1 MKNKGKLFSFKYLMQ
16 DFVRITGAIPLL
28 LAYRPK
34 RLYISKAAKKKI
46 KGGALLAS
54 NHIGYFDSMCLMG
67 AVWYRRHH
75 FVASTELFERRITKF
90 WFSKVCL
97 CLPIE
102 KDKPDM
108 VNIKNI
114 ISHVNAGELVTV
126 FPEGHVNQ
134 DDNAESIS
142 KFKSGIALMAIMS
155 GKPIVPIYIQKR
167 KSVFRRLRVA
177 IGEPIYV
184 DQEAHKKAPL
194 AYARQLAEELYQ
206 RELELKELCERRKK

>member
-1 MKNKGKLFSFKYLMQ
+1 MQ
-16 DFVRITGAIPLL
+16 DFVRVTGALPLL

-34 RLYISKAAKKKI
+34 RLYISEAAKKKI
-46 KGGALLAS
+46 KGGVLLAS
-54 NHIGYFDSMCLMG
+54 NHIGYFDSMCLMA

-75 FVASTELFERRITKF
+75 FVASTELFENFFTRF

-108 VNIKNI
+108 ANIKNI

-126 FPEGHVNQ
+126 FPEGHI
-134 DDNAESIS
+134 NAAENAAGLS

-155 GKPIVPIYIQKR
+155 GKPIVPIYIKKR
-167 KSVFRRLRVA
+167 KHVFQRLRVA
-177 IGEPIYV
+177 IGEPIYI
-184 DQEAHKKAPL
+184 DQEEHKKAPL
-194 AYARQLAEELYQ
+194 AYARRLSEELYE
-206 RELELKELCERRKK
+206 RERELKELCEKR